1 MKNLTLILGG
11 IILLL
16 NSIIGLIFSSYKPFN
31 IGLNTGVIIVNTLML
46 YILGVSK
53 IKDGFK
59 ISLSFLFLIAA
70 VMEFVTAFLVSE
82 SFENNVALTIL
93 ILLFACQVILYV
105 IAFIMTND
113 VFFRLAFK
121 LIS

>member
-1 MKNLTLILGG
+1 MKNLTLVIGG

-16 NSIIGLIFSSYKPFN
+16 NLVIGLIFSSYKPFN
-31 IGLNTGVIIVNTLML
+31 IGLNSGVIIVNTLML
-46 YILGVSK
+46 YILGVSN

-70 VMEFVTAFLVSE
+70 GIEFVLAFFVPE
-82 SFENNVALTIL
+82 AFENNVVLTIL

-105 IAFIMTND
+105 IAYY
-113 VFFRLAFK
+113 VSK
-121 LIS
+121 IS

>member
-93 ILLFACQVILYV
+93 ILLFAGQVILYA
-105 IAFIMTND
+105 IAYFVSKT
-113 VFFRLAFK
+113 
-121 LIS
+121 S